1 MPYEAG
7 STLPSWNV
15 PGRYR
20 AIAQHLTESIS
31 MNLGEKSTRRRKKGF
46 VGGINSFCPIIII
59 IYASDSPIWSV

>member
-1 MPYEAG
+1 MPYEAE

-20 AIAQHLTESIS
+20 AIAQHFTESIS
-31 MNLGEKSTRRRKKGF
+31 MNLGEKSIRRTKGF
-46 VGGINSFCPIIII
+46 VGGSNSFCPIIII